1 MAQKVGEAL
10 YQADAAAQA
19 AGDAS
24 GSASSAGAASSD
36 DEDIVDAEIVD
47 EEDSK

>member
-19 AGDAS
+19 AGDAAS
-24 GSASSAGAASSD
+24 AAGGSTSSD

>member
-24 GSASSAGAASSD
+24 ASSAGSTSSD
-36 DEDIVDAEIVD
+36 DEDIVDAEIVED
-47 EEDSK
+47 EDSK